1 MSTEDKKDRTP
12 YVNSDDQT
20 LLLIKGT
27 IPDRDEAKRYVKK
40 TANAILQVVQ
50 KHGLAHLRCVGAAA
64 LNNAIKAS
72 IIASGDAKTKGMDF
86 VISPSFQTVTFGD
99 SGEKTAVVLKVF
111 DFGDEG

>member
-1 MSTEDKKDRTP
+1 MDTEDKKDRTP

-27 IPDRDEAKRYVKK
+27 IPDRDDAKRYVKR
-40 TANAILQVVQ
+40 TANAILQVIQ

-72 IIASGDAKTKGMDF
+72 IIASGDAKTKGMDL
-86 VISPSFQTVTFGD
+86 VMSPSFQTVTFGD

-111 DFGDEG
+111 DFGDDV

>member
-1 MSTEDKKDRTP
+1 MSTEDKSDRTP

-27 IPDRDEAKRYVKK
+27 ITDRDDAKKYIKR

-111 DFGDEG
+111 DFCDEG